1 MNKNIFDKIYAFSR
15 KSFIIESVI
24 TTLFS
29 SVLSISTFG
38 IYNYFAVIQPMKEI
52 YQEQNRTINE
62 QKLLIQNQ
70 QQLIEKINNKLNA
83 RWW

>member
-1 MNKNIFDKIYAFSR
+1 
-15 KSFIIESVI
+15 
-24 TTLFS
+24 
-29 SVLSISTFG
+29 
-38 IYNYFAVIQPMKEI
+38 MKEMH
-52 YQEQNRTINE
+52 QEQNRIIDE